1 MAILKT
7 FNGNGNY
14 RNENAM
20 ELVTEYIFNPYKTIS
35 GYYGGYGVSSQ
46 CPAESMMI
54 VSEQFGK
61 SKGVQL
67 RHYVLSFAPCEL
79 TNPIVANEI
88 GGRIAQFIGREYQAM
103 YAVHEN
109 REHLHIHIVSNS
121 VSYIDGHRF
130 YGRRKEFYKL
140 MDGMQK
146 ILCDYGIYRLI
157 YDSQKENIPSAEQHT
172 G

>member
-7 FNGNGNY
+7 FNGSGNY
-14 RNENAM
+14 RNGNAI
-20 ELVTEYIFNPYKTIS
+20 ELVTDYIFNPYKTRS
-35 GYYGGYGVSSQ
+35 GYLGGFGVNPE

-61 SKGVQL
+61 SNGVQL

-79 TNPIVANEI
+79 TNPKAANEI
-88 GGRIAQFIGREYQAM
+88 GSRIAQFIGREYQTL

-130 YGRRKEFYKL
+130 YGRRKEFYTL
-140 MDGMQK
+140 MEGIRR
-146 ILCDYGIYRLI
+146 ILRDYGIYRLI
-157 YDSQKENIPSAEQHT
+157 YDSQKESIPGA
-172 G
+172 

>member
-20 ELVTEYIFNPYKTIS
+20 ELVTDYIFNPYKTIS

-88 GGRIAQFIGREYQAM
+88 GGRIAQFIGREYQAL

-140 MDGMQK
+140 MEGVQK
-146 ILCDYGIYRLI
+146 ILRDYGIYRLI
-157 YDSQKENIPSAEQHT
+157 YDSQKENIPSA
-172 G
+172 

>member
-20 ELVTEYIFNPYKTIS
+20 ELVTDYIFNPYKTIS

-88 GGRIAQFIGREYQAM
+88 GGRIAQFIGREYQAL

>member
-67 RHYVLSFAPCEL
+67 RHYVLSFALCEL

-88 GGRIAQFIGREYQAM
+88 GGRIAQFIGREYQAL

-140 MDGMQK
+140 MEGVQK
-146 ILCDYGIYRLI
+146 ILRDYGIYRLI
-157 YDSQKENIPSAEQHT
+157 YDSQKENIPSA
-172 G
+172 